1 MPMLKGLI
9 NYVNKNISELGVVMA
24 MNKFVKKC
32 NTKIV
37 VKSNDEIDK
46 VLEKYSGVIVANH
59 PAETDV
65 LAILSAI
72 KNRKDVF
79 LIINSQLSQLIPEL
93 DKYLIP
99 VYVSNRGTE
108 SFGTK
113 LKLWFLSK
121 LKKLNNFSKEEEH
134 QKNIESIKFAIEKIN
149 QGGLVIIFPSGG
161 NEKMAWFNGIGHLI
175 HGIENKEK
183 SFVIRAHI
191 EGTSNWDYL
200 RVLPLVGKFLP
211 KFKISFANPLRI
223 DKIKMDC
230 PQKTTAELE
239 NNYWNWIF
247 SVKLWT
253 KLNKNYA
260 WIRMLFLILITKP

>member
-1 MPMLKGLI
+1 MIKALI
-9 NYVNKNISELGVVMA
+9 NSLNKNISEIGVVMA
-24 MNKFVKKC
+24 MKKFMKRC

-37 VKSNDEIDK
+37 VKSNEKIDK
-46 VLEKYSGVIVANH
+46 VLEKFSGVIVANH
-59 PAETDV
+59 PAEADV

-79 LIINSQLSQLIPEL
+79 LIINSQLMELIPEL
-93 DKYLIP
+93 DNHLIP
-99 VYVSNRGTE
+99 VYISNKITE
-108 SFGTK
+108 NWMGRI
-113 LKLWFLSK
+113 KLWFLAK
-121 LKKLNNFSKEEEH
+121 AKKLDNYSKEEEH
-134 QKNIESIKFAIEKIN
+134 QKNIASISMAIEKIN
-149 QGGLVIIFPSGG
+149 KGGLVIIFPSGG
-161 NEKMAWFNGIGHLI
+161 DEKHGWLNGIGHLI

-200 RVLPLVGKFLP
+200 RLLPLVGKFLP

-230 PQKTTAELE
+230 PKKTTTELE

-247 SVKLWT
+247 SVKMWT
-253 KLNKNYA
+253 KLTKNYA
-260 WIRMLFLILITKP
+260 WIRMLFLFFITKP